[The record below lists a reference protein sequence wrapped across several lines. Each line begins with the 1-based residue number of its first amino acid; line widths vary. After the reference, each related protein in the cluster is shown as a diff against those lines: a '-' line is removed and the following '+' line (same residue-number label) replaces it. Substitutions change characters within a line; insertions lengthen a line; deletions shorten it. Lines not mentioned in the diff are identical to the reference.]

1 MFIDLK
7 GNIIAKQAP
16 IDIKPNMFSGAC
28 GNSLTNY
35 KDFTLF
41 FFPYDNS
48 IYKVFKDSRLVTKY
62 FVNYGEKNIPTN
74 LTIGK
79 TYREVNKE
87 LKKMDVGILVK
98 FLETDSSVFL
108 YSKYKESGI
117 ISIYNKNSQ
126 STLSYIQELND
137 VNVLFPNSVI
147 STISGDSLIGYWDS
161 FYFTSLKKL
170 YNNIAGDEKK
180 LSQLLRRDLKIFLKA
195 NIRQTF
201 LKLLTKLI
209 SI

>member
-1 MFIDLK
+1 MV
-7 GNIIAKQAP
+7 A
-16 IDIKPNMFSGAC
+16 
-28 GNSLTNY
+28 
-35 KDFTLF
+35 
-41 FFPYDNS
+41 
-48 IYKVFKDSRLVTKY
+48 KY
-62 FVNYGEKNIPTN
+62 FINYGERNIPTDF
-74 LTIGK
+74 TTGK
-79 TYREVNKE
+79 TFREVNKE

-147 STISGDSLIGYWDS
+147 STSSGDSLIGYWDS

-180 LSQLLRRDLKIFLKA
+180 IKPIAKERFENLPEGEHKTNLLKA
-195 NIRQTF
+195 LDKANFHLKQADINFVNTIKETDNPIIVIRKLKKDFHSESNI
-201 LKLLTKLI
+201 
-209 SI
+209 

>member
-1 MFIDLK
+1 
-7 GNIIAKQAP
+7 
-16 IDIKPNMFSGAC
+16 
-28 GNSLTNY
+28 
-35 KDFTLF
+35 
-41 FFPYDNS
+41 
-48 IYKVFKDSRLVTKY
+48 
-62 FVNYGEKNIPTN
+62 
-74 LTIGK
+74 
-79 TYREVNKE
+79 
-87 LKKMDVGILVK
+87 MDVGILVK